1 MLGLGIRV
9 ADVTVCSRAHQQI
22 EDRLSSVNDSTPKAS
37 ALQSY
42 SSLDDP
48 LPFLESFFAQY
59 PTAKTQILASED
71 IAYFLAICQRPGQK
85 PTPFIA
91 VLDNNIEVWFKKDS
105 LWFAEDVEAV
115 FDQDPQR
122 VCILQGPVA
131 VKHCTRVDEPI
142 KEMFDNIKDDLISRV
157 LGEFYGG
164 DESAI
169 PTEEYLAPAAGAGSA
184 LSAADLERSYN
195 IRYSTKPAAA
205 ADEGC
210 TTHVY
215 EIDGTLPETGEW
227 LDHLAGP
234 KLGWLRAFLTSVNVA
249 QGQTGLVENA
259 AKKLF
264 RPRKGQ
270 RVEVTVGDA
279 DQKPRKVQIFGAIR
293 N

>member
-1 MLGLGIRV
+1 MSVGG
-9 ADVTVCSRAHQQI
+9 ANDASTAEQT
-22 EDRLSSVNDSTPKAS
+22 EDRLSSVNDYTPKPS

-48 LPFLESFFAQY
+48 QPFLTSFFEQY
-59 PTAKTQILASED
+59 PAAKTQIIASED

-131 VKHCTRVDEPI
+131 VKHCIKVDEPI
-142 KEMFDNIKDDLISRV
+142 AEMFGTIKENLIKNV
-157 LGEFYGG
+157 LEEFYGG
-164 DESAI
+164 DESKV
-169 PTEEYLAPAAGAGSA
+169 PTVEYLAQTPASA
-184 LSAADLERSYN
+184 STSSPEQLEKTYN
-195 IRYSTKPAAA
+195 IKHTTRQGETA
-205 ADEGC
+205 GT

-215 EIDGTLPETGEW
+215 EISGTLPSTGEW
-227 LDHLAGP
+227 LEHLSGP
-234 KLGWLRAFLTSVNVA
+234 KLDWLRAFLLSVNVG
-249 QGQTGLVENA
+249 QGKTGLVENS

-264 RPRKGQ
+264 KPRKGQ
-270 RVEVTVGDA
+270 RVELTVNDA
-279 DQKPRKVQIFGAIR
+279 DQRPVKVAVFGAIR
-293 N
+293 NGGR